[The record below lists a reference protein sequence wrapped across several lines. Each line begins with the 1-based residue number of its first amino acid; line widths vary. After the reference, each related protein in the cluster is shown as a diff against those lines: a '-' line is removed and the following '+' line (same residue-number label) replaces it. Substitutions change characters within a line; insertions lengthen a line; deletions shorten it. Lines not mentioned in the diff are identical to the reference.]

1 MAEQAELAF
10 VKSFAAALS
19 PQPVVYAN
27 DYQTAPENEL
37 KKVPVLQVRIRS
49 PLSPSWRSMHASEE
63 HY

>member
-19 PQPVVYAN
+19 TQPVVYAN

-63 HY
+63 QY

>member
-19 PQPVVYAN
+19 TQPVVYAN

-49 PLSPSWRSMHASEE
+49 PLSPSWRSMHANEE
-63 HY
+63 QY

>member
-19 PQPVVYAN
+19 TQPVVYAN

-49 PLSPSWRSMHASEE
+49 PLSPSWRSMHASVVS
-63 HY
+63 Y

>member
-19 PQPVVYAN
+19 TQPVVYAN

-49 PLSPSWRSMHASEE
+49 PLSPSWRSVAASEE
-63 HY
+63 QF